1 MSNNQMVTGI
11 SGHNCTI
18 IGWFSTI
25 FNPISSNFQF
35 SPWDNPFPPL
45 TSWSFVGSTRKRRF
59 ELPFYGGA
67 VESGPEVRC
76 ARRLKFA
83 GLAHG
88 DALEKMEQ
96 KDRYD
101 YDMTMI
107 YLELMVNQLLFI
119 GINGKAIV
127 IHWN

>member
-1 MSNNQMVTGI
+1 M
-11 SGHNCTI
+11 
-18 IGWFSTI
+18 
-25 FNPISSNFQF
+25 
-35 SPWDNPFPPL
+35 
-45 TSWSFVGSTRKRRF
+45 
-59 ELPFYGGA
+59 PFYGGA

-101 YDMTMI
+101 YDMTMSNA
-107 YLELMVNQLLFI
+107 LEERKKRKRDLLEETLT
-119 GINGKAIV
+119 V
-127 IHWN
+127 